1 MWTKKGVLI
10 LSAAILLILFGA
22 IFRNLPLLGV
32 SIILLSYTFVSVLA
46 NRASQLYPNR
56 QISNEK
62 IFEDG
67 SIKAELR
74 LLNQGGKTGFLEVRD
89 RLPREMD
96 VIRGSNYTFLNLNP
110 NEEAR
115 IRYTLKCPVK
125 GVYHLGPIQVRS
137 HDPFNMFFTELE
149 AEFDTTLTV
158 FPQTREVK
166 ELYIKSRQP
175 KIYPGEMRVKM
186 PGPGYEFFAI
196 RDYIPGDPFK
206 NINWKAYA
214 STGRLLVNEHERES
228 VSDITLVFDS
238 RGVSRYGMISDNANL
253 YGARAAATLA
263 NFFLKRRDT
272 VQLVIYSDKV
282 QTVKKGSGQKQLFE
296 ILTSLAGADPKGDIP
311 LSGIVEVALPYMP
324 RQSPVIIISSLD
336 EDETLRKAIS
346 TMRVLEFDV
355 TIISPSSLD
364 FELMAQEHNKDLV
377 KKVDPISYDVIK
389 LEREITMNELRGYGV
404 RVVDWKPEM
413 PLIQVLLEARNVPT
427 RGGGLV

>member
-1 MWTKKGVLI
+1 MWTKKGILV

-22 IFRNLPLLGV
+22 IFRNLSLLAI
-32 SIILLSYTFVSVLA
+32 SIVLLSYSFISLLA
-46 NRASQLYPNR
+46 NRSSQLYPNR

-67 SIKAELR
+67 SVKAELR

-89 RLPREMD
+89 RMPKEMD
-96 VIRGSNYTFLNLNP
+96 IIRGSNYTFLNLNP
-110 NEEAR
+110 NQEAN
-115 IRYTLKCPVK
+115 IRYTIKCPIK
-125 GVYHLGPIQVRS
+125 GVYHLGPIQIRS
-137 HDPFNMFFTELE
+137 HDPFNMFYTELE
-149 AEFDTTLTV
+149 AEFDTTLTI

-186 PGPGYEFFAI
+186 PGPGYEFFSI
-196 RDYIPGDPFK
+196 RDYVPGDPFK

-214 STGRLLVNEHERES
+214 STGKLLVNEHERES
-228 VSDITLVFDS
+228 VSDITIVFDS
-238 RGVSRYGMISDNANL
+238 RAVSNYGMTSDNANL
-253 YGARAAATLA
+253 YGARAAATLS
-263 NFFLKRRDT
+263 NFFLKRRDS

-282 QTVKKGSGQKQLFE
+282 QTVKKGGGQKQLFE
-296 ILTSLAGADPKGDIP
+296 ILTSLAGAAPKGDIP
-311 LSGIVEVALPYMP
+311 LNGIVEVALPFMP
-324 RQSPVIIISSLD
+324 RQSPVIVISSLD
-336 EDETLRKAIS
+336 DDDTLRKAVS

-355 TIISPSSLD
+355 TIISPSSVD
-364 FELMAQEHNKDLV
+364 FELMAREHNPDLS
-377 KKVDPISYDVIK
+377 KKIDPISYEVLK
-389 LEREITMNELRGYGV
+389 LEREIVLNELRGYGV

>member
-1 MWTKKGVLI
+1 MWTKKAVLI
-10 LSAAILLILFGA
+10 LSCAILLILIGA
-22 IFRNLPLLGV
+22 IFRNLALLAV
-32 SIILLSYTFVSVLA
+32 SIVLLTYSFISLVA
-46 NRASQLYPNR
+46 NRSSQLYPNR

-67 SIKAELR
+67 SIKTELR

-89 RLPREMD
+89 KLPTEMD
-96 VIRGSNYTFLNLNP
+96 VIRGSNYTYLNLNP
-110 NEEAR
+110 GQEAR
-115 IRYTLKCPVK
+115 IRYTMKCPIK

-137 HDPFNMFFTELE
+137 HDPFNMYYSELE

-186 PGPGYEFFAI
+186 PGPGYEFFSI

-238 RGVSRYGMISDNANL
+238 RAVSNYGMTSDNANL

-263 NFFLKRRDT
+263 NFFLKRRDS

-296 ILTSLAGADPKGDIP
+296 ILTSLAGANPKGDIP
-311 LSGIVEVALPYMP
+311 LNGIVEVALPYMP

-336 EDETLRKAIS
+336 EDETLRKAVS

-355 TIISPSSLD
+355 TIISPSSID
-364 FELMAQEHNKDLV
+364 FELMAREHNKELT
-377 KKVDPISYDVIK
+377 KKIDPVSYEVVK
-389 LEREITMNELRGYGV
+389 LEREIIINELRGYGV
-404 RVVDWKPEM
+404 RLVDWKPEM
-413 PLIQVLLEARNVPT
+413 PLIQVLLEARNVPSV
-427 RGGGLV
+427 GSGPF

>member
-1 MWTKKGVLI
+1 MWTKKAVLF
-10 LSAAILLILFGA
+10 LSCAILLILIGA
-22 IFRNLPLLGV
+22 IFRNLALLAV
-32 SIILLSYTFVSVLA
+32 SIVLLTYSFISLVA
-46 NRASQLYPNR
+46 NRSSQLYPNR

-67 SIKAELR
+67 SIKTELR

-89 RLPREMD
+89 KLPTEMD
-96 VIRGSNYTFLNLNP
+96 VIRGSNYTYLNLNP
-110 NEEAR
+110 GQEAR
-115 IRYTLKCPVK
+115 IRYTMKCPIK

-137 HDPFNMFFTELE
+137 HDPFNMFYSELE

-186 PGPGYEFFAI
+186 PGPGYEFFSI

-238 RGVSRYGMISDNANL
+238 RAVSNYGMTSDNANL

-263 NFFLKRRDT
+263 NFFLKRRDS

-296 ILTSLAGADPKGDIP
+296 ILTSLAGANPKGDIP
-311 LSGIVEVALPYMP
+311 LNGIVEVALPYMP

-336 EDETLRKAIS
+336 EDETLRKAVS

-355 TIISPSSLD
+355 TIISPSSVD
-364 FELMAQEHNKDLV
+364 FELMAREHNKELT
-377 KKVDPISYDVIK
+377 KKIDPVSYEVVK
-389 LEREITMNELRGYGV
+389 LEREITINELRGYGV
-404 RVVDWKPEM
+404 RLVDWKPEM
-413 PLIQVLLEARNVPT
+413 PLIQVLLEARNVPSV
-427 RGGGLV
+427 GSGPF